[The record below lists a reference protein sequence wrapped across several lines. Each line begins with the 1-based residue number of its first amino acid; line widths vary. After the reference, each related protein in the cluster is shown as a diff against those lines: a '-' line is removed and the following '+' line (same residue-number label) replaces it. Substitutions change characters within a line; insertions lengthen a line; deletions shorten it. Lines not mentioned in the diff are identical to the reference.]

1 MFRCKYLECLKPHIG
16 MGRCN
21 MRLIPP
27 ICCAFAGILLYI
39 LACLQEDVE
48 KMSIMVL
55 MSVFVLFIAF
65 MLHIEG
71 DER

>member
-1 MFRCKYLECLKPHIG
+1 
-16 MGRCN
+16 

-55 MSVFVLFIAF
+55 MAVFVLFIAF